1 MNKVIIVAMAALM
14 VSACSSNNSSLKVDT
29 SSPTELAT
37 ELDSVSYL
45 LGINYAK
52 GLKSN
57 TGIEELDNKSFL
69 TGMARSFQD
78 MENEMPEDEA
88 NAFMQ
93 TYFTRLKE
101 AKSSAA
107 LSEGE
112 DFLAQNR
119 TGEGVIETAS
129 GLQYKVITEGTGPIV
144 GEGEQVK
151 VHYTGKFIN
160 GKVFDSSV
168 DRGEPAI
175 MSPNGV
181 IKGWTEALGM
191 MKVGSKWELVIP
203 SELGYGTRDKGPI
216 PGNSVLIFEIE
227 LLDIV
232 KPEPIQ
238 K

>member
-101 AKSSAA
+101 AK
-107 LSEGE
+107 
-112 DFLAQNR
+112 R
-119 TGEGVIETAS
+119 S